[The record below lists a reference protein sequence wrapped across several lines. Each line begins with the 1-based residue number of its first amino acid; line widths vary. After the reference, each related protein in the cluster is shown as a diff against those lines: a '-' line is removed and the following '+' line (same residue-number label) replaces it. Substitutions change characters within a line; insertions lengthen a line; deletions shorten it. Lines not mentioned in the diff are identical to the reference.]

1 MDKNKRIII
10 VTSIIVFVII
20 AVFSIIS
27 INLIKK
33 NKELKENDLYIV
45 IKQKDLNGNENI
57 IYKELFTSELKYEK
71 TIDSIIRSGNSNK
84 VVITNGT
91 CYVIDTTCPTHSCE
105 NYIIKLDDGL
115 FVSNTTISCLP
126 NGLFI
131 SLESLTE

>member
-1 MDKNKRIII
+1 MWIEKNDKD
-10 VTSIIVFVII
+10 T
-20 AVFSIIS
+20 
-27 INLIKK
+27 L
-33 NKELKENDLYIV
+33 ELDSNIQNVRLE
-45 IKQKDLNGNENI
+45 ENI

-91 CYVIDTTCPTHSCE
+91 CYVTDTTCPTHSCE
-105 NYIIKLDDGL
+105 SYIIKLDDGL